1 LCHDR
6 VTSLMIGFLSREHS
20 ICLIYQAQR
29 GFLFFLPMNPG
40 LPKNPP
46 LAWVDSLKLPSR
58 RDSVTTPG

>member
-29 GFLFFLPMNPG
+29 GFLFFLPVNPG
-40 LPKNPP
+40 
-46 LAWVDSLKLPSR
+46 
-58 RDSVTTPG
+58 